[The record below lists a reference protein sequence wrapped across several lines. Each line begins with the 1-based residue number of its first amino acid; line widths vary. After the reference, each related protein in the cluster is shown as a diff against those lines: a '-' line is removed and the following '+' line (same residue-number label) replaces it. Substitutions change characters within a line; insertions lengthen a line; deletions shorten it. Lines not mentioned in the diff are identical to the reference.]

1 MTRSLAQLAIENTA
15 VHEETFASTLLAFF
29 FSFKFV
35 CFWEPVWKFK
45 LEKWSKL

>member
-29 FSFKFV
+29 LALNSFVFGS
-35 CFWEPVWKFK
+35 
-45 LEKWSKL
+45 LYGSSN